1 MRYYYLISS
10 TSTLFNCPKLHTQPS
25 HTRVPA
31 QIPEYTH
38 NHPQNCPPPVGYRGP
53 GGFKVP
59 LQTTP
64 PPFGADPQLWEWF
77 DSVDKDRSGDIDA
90 TELQI
95 ALINGDWSHFDL
107 NTICLLMN
115 IVDRDRN
122 DRIDF
127 NEFSDLW
134 AFIKGWQRVFDHFDR
149 DRSGTIDR
157 TELQN
162 ALIYFGYKVTPE
174 LLDILQL
181 KYDLTSSA
189 PSACSAAPCVPPG
202 ITFDRFVRACVV
214 LHQVTKAFNDLR
226 TDHSGRDGC
235 IEISYLRF
243 LQTVLWLP

>member
-1 MRYYYLISS
+1 MY
-10 TSTLFNCPKLHTQPS
+10 F
-25 HTRVPA
+25 
-31 QIPEYTH
+31 E
-38 NHPQNCPPPVGYRGP
+38 NCPPPVGYRGP

-64 PPFGADPQLWEWF
+64 RPRPPGADPLLWEWF

-134 AFIKGWQRVFDHFDR
+134 TFIMGWQRVFDHFDR
-149 DRSGTIDR
+149 DRSGTINR

-162 ALIYFGYKVTPE
+162 ALIYFGYKVTTE

-181 KYDLTSSA
+181 KYDLTLSA

-235 IEISYLRF
+235 VEISYLRF
-243 LQTVLWLP
+243 LQTILWLP